1 MFLFIIVIFL
11 SLRMLEYSK
20 KVIAY
25 YVIISAI
32 YVLFK
37 EAQYALIFIAFY
49 SLKIFFYF
57 LIHL

>member
-11 SLRMLEYSK
+11 LLRMLEYSK

-37 EAQYALIFIAFY
+37 EAQYALIFIA
-49 SLKIFFYF
+49 
-57 LIHL
+57 